1 MCAVIH
7 RAKPYQFFIIYAL
20 FAESSIDTFKEIF
33 RLKLPLR
40 ISFNIEAQFPVS
52 ISLNIF
58 LPKVQ

>member
-7 RAKPYQFFIIYAL
+7 RAKPYQFFFIIYAL

-33 RLKLPLR
+33 RLPLR